1 MCRLSDSVREGERLK
16 GQIEERDHEV
26 AALMRR
32 LEVRRAKMNV
42 VPNGFFFF
50 LFNQINVMWQQQHTL
65 VLRNP

>member
-32 LEVRRAKMNV
+32 LEVRGAKMNV
-42 VPNGFFFF
+42 VPNVFLFFFIKIMF
-50 LFNQINVMWQQQHTL
+50 CGNVSTSWH
-65 VLRNP
+65 

>member
-42 VPNGFFFF
+42 VPNVFFFF
-50 LFNQINVMWQQQHTL
+50 FI
-65 VLRNP
+65 